1 MSSHKIID
9 NSFNS
14 TELTKI
20 NIEPI
25 KVFATKDDELH
36 HIRLEVEEYLAS
48 TDYDKCIFIKY
59 TRKKQINANAA
70 NTIFVDIM
78 NRFYSMLSL
87 IDLYSIMS
95 TYFEINYVELYKLLS
110 PAIQQKLKQELS
122 TVTSYTIDELNVKK
136 LPGGLYMPAL

>member
-59 TRKKQINANAA
+59 TRKK
-70 NTIFVDIM
+70 
-78 NRFYSMLSL
+78 
-87 IDLYSIMS
+87 
-95 TYFEINYVELYKLLS
+95 
-110 PAIQQKLKQELS
+110 
-122 TVTSYTIDELNVKK
+122 SY
-136 LPGGLYMPAL
+136 